1 MKQLGLI
8 GYPLGHSFSENFF
21 SEKFKRE
28 GIIDHAYALYP
39 IVQIEQLTALLD
51 NSPDLVGLN
60 VTIPYKEK
68 VVAYLNH
75 MSPVVKVIGACNC
88 IKIVNGVLTGYNTDV
103 IGFSKSLRPK
113 LEHHHQRALVF
124 GTGGSAKAVHF
135 VLKELDIPFLKVSR
149 TPAEDMIPYEAI
161 DASILQEYRLLV
173 NTTPLGMHPNIE
185 TAPEIPYEFIGPQ
198 HYLFDLVYNPHRTR
212 FLQEGISRGAVVENG
227 SDMLKI
233 QAEAS
238 WDIWSN

>member
-8 GYPLGHSFSENFF
+8 GYPLGHSFSEKFF
-21 SEKFKRE
+21 AEKFKRE

-75 MSPVVKVIGACNC
+75 MSPVVKEIGACNC

-113 LEHHHQRALVF
+113 LEHHHHRALVF

-212 FLQEGISRGAVVENG
+212 FLQEGISRGAVVESG

>member
-8 GYPLGHSFSENFF
+8 GYPLGHSFSEKFF

-51 NSPDLVGLN
+51 NSPGLIGLN

-75 MSPVVKVIGACNC
+75 MSPVVKEIGACNC

-113 LEHHHQRALVF
+113 LEHHHHRALVF